1 MSVIKANDD
10 ETPLPFAHGIEV
22 ELQVIKRNGSWIRGE
37 EILDIFDKLVSNA
50 KAFLDNKIRT
60 SRVDS
65 VKRKYRQSTQ
75 TEEGERGSR
84 IVASYDG
91 PDGRTGEYTL
101 IGHDPNVTS
110 LTWILEVA
118 TPPCTSIE
126 ELAWWTQTL
135 VAISYDSLPKDAR
148 AILISTGL
156 NPTQEYLRNLSFGEH
171 HHILSPGVREEV
183 KIAVYNMIRNFIP
196 HLIAISVNSPFEN
209 KKPTDDVSVGDDDV
223 TRTPRC
229 RRSIRLL
236 KNTTQLGPTNEFEFI
251 PYLRSSDKEGFAR
264 HVNRG
269 NARMVD
275 LYPFTDY
282 GTIELRVIDTQL
294 SVPRRVGIALILQAL
309 ALKAKR
315 MIEAGEQIPDP
326 GAKVLAANRS
336 SAVSAGLWG
345 PFRPMDETG
354 TEFAQIY
361 NHLIKD
367 DGTID
372 KTRRNRFVGDAVA
385 SMFYLI
391 RNELEELDIV
401 DNPFMQPIMV
411 SVFGSELSRP
421 RTTGADLQ
429 LDVYAKSG
437 MNMVALMKSLADI
450 TRECCTN
457 WLFDPLEG
465 TPHLPTWLCW
475 WKGLEPEIVAVVD
488 RVFAGQEAEFVLTL
502 RNSSPR
508 SLDNLTVSCT
518 IEDTDRNV
526 SEQSIVSISSI
537 DRGQIHVERIVFQT
551 RKDVTAY
558 NIIVAIGLGGK
569 QINLSS
575 TINTYWMRVQV
586 RPGTTTQFADGQTP
600 VLFSGSIETNYPETK
615 VVSCSVAVVSLSKES
630 VLAETQQSLRI
641 EGGEIVLFEDSDLPR
656 LVVPAAAFQGV
667 ERCALRIGLD
677 DEQGNEVA
685 SSISRPFYVGFV
697 KKEPQLVLDADLR
710 SVYNPGDLI
719 MGEVE
724 LFSQGREFGD
734 AAELRVEF
742 LADSGTTREISRIGI
757 SEVVGKSARFT
768 WRVPQLDA
776 DDLESRSGLI
786 RASVLEHDD
795 RITSVESSRFQI
807 DHLEVMLNVDSL
819 RSPDSS
825 HIGGKISGWLRVRR
839 NTEYGDPGTLTM
851 SLVFPNG
858 EEQVV
863 VTQSVKQGRNL
874 SLAYGP
880 IIVPKPK
887 SMKDPASV
895 TLVAKLSYNGT
906 VLDQRSAEI
915 ALMRGPEAE
924 IARIAFAGVPAF
936 VVPDEAISPTVQV
949 TNTTGKTL
957 DYELS
962 VEIQSIGG
970 SETLLTRQV
979 KLSPEEAKMFP
990 IPFRVPLGAEMSTAH
1005 LRAIVRHS
1013 DLTTE
1018 KKDRLRV
1025 KAIEN
1030 PLFSVDFSIHRET
1043 GEDVPGLVA
1052 RLTPVEIN
1060 AQITSPRD
1068 GMEDLSIVLR
1078 VMSRREVIKQFQRP
1092 FPDSSAESNEVKIR
1106 WITPAVDIVT
1116 GYYLEAVILQAER
1129 ALPDRAVSQDRK
1141 QFTVY

>member
-1 MSVIKANDD
+1 MSAKTTNED

-22 ELQVIKRNGSWIRGE
+22 ELQVIKKDGSWIRGE

-50 KAFLDNKIRT
+50 KVYLDNKIRA

-65 VKRKYRQSTQ
+65 VKKKYKQSTQ

-84 IVASYDG
+84 IVASYEG

-118 TPPCTSIE
+118 TPPCITIE

-135 VAISYDSLPKDAR
+135 VAISYDALPKDAR

-171 HHILSPGVREEV
+171 HHILSPGVREEL
-183 KIAVYNMIRNFIP
+183 KIAVYNMVRNFIP

-209 KKPTDDVSVGDDDV
+209 KKPTDEVSVDEDDI
-223 TRTPRC
+223 TRAPRC
-229 RRSIRLL
+229 KRSIRLV
-236 KNTTQLGPTNEFEFI
+236 KNTTQLGPSNEFEFI
-251 PYLRSSDKEGFAR
+251 PYLKSSDKEGFAR

-269 NARMVD
+269 IARMVD

-315 MIEAGEQIPDP
+315 IVEAGGEIPDP

-336 SAVSAGLWG
+336 SAISAGLWG
-345 PFRPMDETG
+345 PFRPMKETG
-354 TEFAQIY
+354 SEFAQIY
-361 NHLIKD
+361 NHTIKD
-367 DGTID
+367 DGTVD
-372 KTRRNRFVGDAVA
+372 KKRRNRFLGDAVA

-401 DNPFMQPIMV
+401 DNPFIQPILV

-465 TPHLPTWLCW
+465 TPQLPTWLCW
-475 WKGLEPEIVAVVD
+475 WKGLEPEIVPIVD

-502 RNSSPR
+502 RNTGPR
-508 SLDNLTVSCT
+508 SLDNLTVNCT

-526 SEQSIVSISSI
+526 SEQSIVSISRI
-537 DRGQIHVERIVFQT
+537 DQGQIHVERIVFQT

-569 QINLSS
+569 QVTIAS
-575 TINTYWMRVQV
+575 TVNTYWMRVEV
-586 RPGTTTQFADGQTP
+586 KPGITTQFADGQTP
-600 VLFSGSIETNYPETK
+600 VLFSGTIETNYPETK
-615 VVSCSVAVVSLSKES
+615 VVNCSVAVVSLSKES
-630 VLAETQQSLRI
+630 VLADTEESLTI
-641 EGGEIVLFEDSDLPR
+641 EGGETVLFDNSNLPM
-656 LVVPAAAFQGV
+656 LIVPTAASQGV
-667 ERCALRIGLD
+667 ERCALRIGLE
-677 DEQGNEVA
+677 DEQGNEMA
-685 SSISRPFYVGFV
+685 RAISKPFYVGFV
-697 KKEPQLVLDADLR
+697 RKEPQLVLDADLR
-710 SVYNPGDLI
+710 TVYNPGDLI

-734 AAELRVEF
+734 AAELVVEF
-742 LADSGTTREISRIGI
+742 LADSGRTREISKIGI
-757 SEVVGKSARFT
+757 SEVLDKSATFT
-768 WRVPQLDA
+768 WRVPQLDV
-776 DDLESRSGLI
+776 DLENRSGLI
-786 RASVLEHDD
+786 RASIVERND

-807 DHLEVMLNVDSL
+807 DQLGVMLNIDSL

-825 HIGGKISGWLRVRR
+825 HIGGRISGWLRVRR

-851 SLVFPNG
+851 SLVFPDG
-858 EEQVV
+858 EEQVM

-874 SLAYGP
+874 SLAYES
-880 IIVPKPK
+880 IIIPKPTN
-887 SMKDPASV
+887 MKDPSSV

-906 VLDQRSAEI
+906 LLDQRSAEI
-915 ALMRGPEAE
+915 ALARGPEAE
-924 IARIAFAGVPAF
+924 IAKIAFAGVPTF
-936 VVPDEAISPTVQV
+936 VVPDQDINPTVQI

-957 DYELS
+957 DYELTA
-962 VEIQSIGG
+962 ELQSIGG
-970 SETLLTRQV
+970 PETLLTRQV
-979 KLSPEEAKMFP
+979 RLKPEESKMFP
-990 IPFRVPLGAEMSTAH
+990 VPFRVPLGAEMSTAH
-1005 LRAIVRHS
+1005 LRAIVRHA
-1013 DLTTE
+1013 DLTSE
-1018 KKDRLRV
+1018 KKERLRV
-1025 KAIEN
+1025 KAIES
-1030 PLFSVDFSIHRET
+1030 PLFSVDFSIQRET
-1043 GEDVPGLVA
+1043 GEDIPGLVS
-1052 RLTPVEIN
+1052 RLTPVEITVH
-1060 AQITSPRD
+1060 ITSPRE
-1068 GMEDLSIVLR
+1068 GMRDLSVLVR
-1078 VMSRREVIKQFQRP
+1078 VMSRREVTKQFQLP
-1092 FPDSSAESNEVKIR
+1092 FPDSSAKTNDLKIR
-1106 WITPAVDIVT
+1106 WITPAVDVVS
-1116 GYYLEAVILQAER
+1116 GYYVEALILQGEKT
-1129 ALPDRAVSQDRK
+1129 LPDRAVKQDRK